1 MNGHEV
7 HEKVLSITN
16 YKGNTNQSPSE
27 ITRYLLGQLS
37 SKWQEVTIV
46 SEDVRKR
53 ELCLLLVGM

>member
-16 YKGNTNQSPSE
+16 HKGNTNQSPSE

-53 ELCLLLVGM
+53 EPCLLLVGM